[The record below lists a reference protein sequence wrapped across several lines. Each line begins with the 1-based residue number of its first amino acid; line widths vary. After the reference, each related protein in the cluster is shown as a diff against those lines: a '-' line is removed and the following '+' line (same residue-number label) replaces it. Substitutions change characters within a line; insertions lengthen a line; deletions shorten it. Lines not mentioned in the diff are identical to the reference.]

1 MAHKKKTPSAKKS
14 AKKSTKKSAGKSTR
28 LGRPRIPGTAELDMF
43 FKRDFE
49 ARQIFQFL
57 DVGTVKELEQF
68 SPEEIT
74 DRMITP
80 LVQAVERIRKTLALA
95 NRHLD
100 GDVKF
105 AERFQ
110 TELSGGK

>member
-1 MAHKKKTPSAKKS
+1 
-14 AKKSTKKSAGKSTR
+14 
-28 LGRPRIPGTAELDMF
+28 MF

-49 ARQIFQFL
+49 ARQIFEFL
-57 DVGTVKELEQF
+57 DVGLVKELEEF
-68 SPEEIT
+68 SPQEIT

-95 NRHLD
+95 NRHLA

-105 AERFQ
+105 ARKFQ
-110 TELSGGK
+110 SELADGK